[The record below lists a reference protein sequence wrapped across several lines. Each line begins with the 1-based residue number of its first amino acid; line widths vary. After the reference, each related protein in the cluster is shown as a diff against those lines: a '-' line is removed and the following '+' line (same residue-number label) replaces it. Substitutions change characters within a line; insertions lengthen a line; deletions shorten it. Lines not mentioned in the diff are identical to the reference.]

1 VRGNPRTAVIP
12 LLLAGLVCGPL
23 AVGAAPPAR
32 AEQSCV
38 TTPDANAT
46 DLWALRRLQP
56 ERAWPLTT
64 GAGVTVAVIDSGV
77 DARVPALAGRV
88 QQGPDILD
96 GGAFPSTRDCSG
108 HGTLVAGIIAAA
120 PVTGSGFH
128 GVAPGVTILS
138 IRQNEQL
145 PGSDA
150 RGNPDGMATAIRYA
164 VDQHV
169 GVINI
174 SATTTADSAPLRE
187 AVAYALAANIV
198 VVAAAGND
206 DLGLSQDQAPKT
218 YYPAAYPGVLAVA
231 GTDEADQRTSTS
243 HVADYV
249 GIAAPGKDVVSTGP
263 NGPGRYAVVT
273 GTSFATPFVA
283 GVAALVRAY
292 HPRLTVKQVVAR
304 LEATADQPPSAGA
317 GTGAGVVDPYFAVTA
332 VLPGESG
339 VAPAAATPTRAGAL
353 PARAVAPAPVGASQA
368 AIGALVGF
376 GVVAAALGLL
386 FCLPRGRARR
396 WRPGR
401 RRVSA

>member
-96 GGAFPSTRDCSG
+96 GGAFPSTRDC
-108 HGTLVAGIIAAA
+108 
-120 PVTGSGFH
+120 
-128 GVAPGVTILS
+128 
-138 IRQNEQL
+138 
-145 PGSDA
+145 SDA